1 MPRTSTS
8 SFPPPPRPYPLP
20 SLPPRRLNCLQRPA
34 LLTPSLEPTPF
45 PWPSV
50 LLDLAQQP
58 SRSWY
63 FSLDPSFL
71 LTTVPFISKAFRQSR
86 EAFSVLTA
94 SSLSSA
100 TLQSS
105 SHLHPTTCTQIFFG
119 KVVTD
124 FHKIKPGAQ
133 FSSVSNPAVS
143 VNPPLPPSWRHFL
156 PLASWQ
162 RLLVVFL
169 SQ

>member
-1 MPRTSTS
+1 MGFLYAHTDTLPVVPRTSTS

-20 SLPPRRLNCLQRPA
+20 SLPPRRLNCLQRPT

-71 LTTVPFISKAFRQSR
+71 LTTVPFISKAFPQSR

-133 FSSVSNPAVS
+133 FSSSPT
-143 VNPPLPPSWRHFL
+143 R
-156 PLASWQ
+156 Q
-162 RLLVVFL
+162 
-169 SQ
+169 